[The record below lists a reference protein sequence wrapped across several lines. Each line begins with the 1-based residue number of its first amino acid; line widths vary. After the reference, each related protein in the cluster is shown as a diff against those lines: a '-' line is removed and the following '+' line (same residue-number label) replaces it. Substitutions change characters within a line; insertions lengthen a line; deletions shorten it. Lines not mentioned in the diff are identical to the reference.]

1 MTYPM
6 NYKLIWKFRTS
17 YGGSPAASSRHGWP
31 IRNGCGTIDVE
42 TEKSDSVLAMLYILP
57 IWVWINTYRYIFSG
71 MNIHLPAILGFTRY
85 QGFDPSPYVPLFIP
99 ISHYITH
106 FFSVGSVLMKSP
118 FWPLKPVSEAASQAA
133 PPAGPPQAE
142 KKRWNIKGM
151 WKPMKLAYDWGI
163 TIHKPA
169 ILGYLGYVL
178 THSHIHRIIMGHK
191 MVKSPMN
198 GSCYKN

>member
-106 FFSVGSVLMKSP
+106 FFSLVQSSWNHHFGPWNPSP
-118 FWPLKPVSEAASQAA
+118 RR
-133 PPAGPPQAE
+133 PPKQHLPQDHRRR
-142 KKRWNIKGM
+142 KKNGEILRGCENLWN
-151 WKPMKLAYDWGI
+151 
-163 TIHKPA
+163 
-169 ILGYLGYVL
+169 
-178 THSHIHRIIMGHK
+178 
-191 MVKSPMN
+191 
-198 GSCYKN
+198 